1 MPSTPAQEPD
11 AASVHELMDRTF
23 LTSELFDYV
32 RSHCQM
38 HLCPVEVRTKV
49 AEIGMALGDLYQL
62 ITQLMPLQA
71 ETDGATALRAE
82 LEAEKA
88 RRSYYQDIV
97 YNVCNQLDR
106 ALGGFTVCGSL
117 PSPTTQVQDRLAKLI
132 QERRCYFLEATKSE
146 AGRRDRPATKPPE
159 A

>member
-1 MPSTPAQEPD
+1 MTETSYSATLDPD
-11 AASVHELMDRTF
+11 ALKALATRGIQLAQLVQVRLTGSGEFHPDLVHQALDC
-23 LTSELFDYV
+23 LY
-32 RSHCQM
+32 
-38 HLCPVEVRTKV
+38 
-49 AEIGMALGDLYQL
+49 ALGLAMCQL
-62 ITQLMPLQA
+62 TEISR
-71 ETDGATALRAE
+71 DGLHERKE
-82 LEAEKA
+82 LLDEKA
-88 RRSYYQDIV
+88 RRIYYQDIV

-117 PSPTTQVQDRLAKLI
+117 PSPTTEVQDRLAKLI